1 MELKEGVLVNPTATT
16 TARVYVGVD
25 VSKDRLDVCL
35 RWSEPESREDIFAV
49 AHDEAGIDTLVSRL
63 VKERPMLVLLE
74 ATGGFERAAVG
85 ALAAE
90 RLPVAVVNP
99 RQVRDFARATGRLAK
114 TDRIDA
120 RVLARFAEAIR
131 PSPKPLPEEEIRA
144 LQGILARRRQLLGM
158 LTAEKNRL
166 PTAIK
171 PVAKRIVAH
180 IRWLEK
186 ELSRT
191 DRDLEEA
198 IKSSST
204 LSENEELLRS
214 VPGVG
219 PVLARTLL
227 AEVPELGTLTH
238 KRVAA
243 LVGVAPLNRD
253 SGTLR
258 GRRSIWGG
266 RAEVRAALYM
276 GALVAARRNP
286 VVRGFYERLLAAGKP
301 KKVALV
307 ACMRKLLLILNA
319 VLKHHTPW
327 RSPHYL
333 SP

>member
-1 MELKEGVLVNPTATT
+1 MDLKEGALVDPTVTT

-35 RWSEPESREDIFAV
+35 RWSEPESRQDVFAV
-49 AHDEAGIDTLVSRL
+49 AHDEAGIDTLVSGL
-63 VKERPMLVLLE
+63 VKERPTLVLLE

-90 RLPVAVVNP
+90 SLPVAVVNP

-114 TDRIDA
+114 TDALDA

-131 PSPKPLPEEEIRA
+131 PSPKPLPDEEIRA

-166 PTAIK
+166 PTATK
-171 PVAKRIVAH
+171 PVAKRIAAH

-186 ELSRT
+186 ELSRI
-191 DRDLEEA
+191 DRYLEEV
-198 IKSSST
+198 IKSSSA

-227 AEVPELGTLTH
+227 AEVPEL
-238 KRVAA
+238 
-243 LVGVAPLNRD
+243 
-253 SGTLR
+253 
-258 GRRSIWGG
+258 
-266 RAEVRAALYM
+266 
-276 GALVAARRNP
+276 
-286 VVRGFYERLLAAGKP
+286 
-301 KKVALV
+301 
-307 ACMRKLLLILNA
+307 
-319 VLKHHTPW
+319 
-327 RSPHYL
+327 
-333 SP
+333 

>member
-1 MELKEGVLVNPTATT
+1 MR
-16 TARVYVGVD
+16 TARVYAGVD

-35 RWSEPESREDIFAV
+35 RWSEPETHDDDAFVV

-63 VKERPMLVLLE
+63 LEERLMLVLLE
-74 ATGGFERAAVG
+74 ATGGFERAVVG
-85 ALAAE
+85 ALAAAG
-90 RLPVAVVNP
+90 LAVVVVNP

-120 RVLARFAEAIR
+120 GVLARFAEAIR
-131 PSPKPLPEEEIRA
+131 PNPKPFPAEEIRT
-144 LQGILARRRQLLGM
+144 LQGILARRRQLVSM

-166 PTAIK
+166 PLATK
-171 PVAKRIVAH
+171 LVAKRIAAH
-180 IRWLEK
+180 VRWLEK
-186 ELSRT
+186 ELERT
-191 DRDLEEA
+191 DHDLDGA
-198 IKSSST
+198 IKSSPA
-204 LSENEELLRS
+204 LRENEALLRS

-227 AEVPELGTLTH
+227 AEVPELGSLTH

-258 GRRSIWGG
+258 GNRSVWGG

-286 VVRGFYERLLAAGKP
+286 AVKEFYERLLAAGKP

-307 ACMRKLLLILNA
+307 ACMRKLLAIVNA
-319 VLKHHTPW
+319 VLKHRTRW

>member
-1 MELKEGVLVNPTATT
+1 MT

-25 VSKDRLDVCL
+25 VSKDRLDVCV
-35 RWSEPESREDIFAV
+35 RRGEAKRHNDTSFVV
-49 AHDEAGIDTLVSRL
+49 AHDDAGIDHLLSRL
-63 VKERPMLVLLE
+63 LEERPELVIVE
-74 ATGGFERAAVG
+74 ATGGFERAVVA

-90 RLPVAVVNP
+90 GLPVAVVNP
-99 RQVRDFARATGRLAK
+99 RQAREFAKATGRLAK

-120 RVLARFAEAIR
+120 SILARFAEAIR
-131 PSPKPLPEEEIRA
+131 PTPKPLPDEEIRA
-144 LQGILARRRQLLGM
+144 LQGILARRRQLVGM
-158 LTAEKNRL
+158 LTAENNRL
-166 PTAIK
+166 PTATK
-171 PVAKRIVAH
+171 PVAKRITAH
-180 IRWLEK
+180 IKWLEK

-191 DRDLEEA
+191 DGDLEEA
-198 IKSSST
+198 IKSSPT
-204 LSENEELLRS
+204 LRENEALLRS

-258 GRRSIWGG
+258 GRRAVWGG
-266 RAEVRAALYM
+266 RAEVRAVLYM

-286 VVRGFYERLLAAGKP
+286 AIREFYERLLAAGKP

-307 ACMRKLLLILNA
+307 AWSCA
-319 VLKHHTPW
+319 
-327 RSPHYL
+327 SC
-333 SP
+333 

>member
-1 MELKEGVLVNPTATT
+1 LDPRT

-25 VSKDRLDVCL
+25 VSKDRLDVCV
-35 RWSEPESREDIFAV
+35 RRGEAQRHNDNSFVV
-49 AHDEAGIDTLVSRL
+49 AHDDGGIETLVSRL
-63 VKERPMLVLLE
+63 LEERPELVILE
-74 ATGGFERAAVG
+74 ATGGFERAVVA

-90 RLPVAVVNP
+90 GLPVAVVNP
-99 RQVRDFARATGRLAK
+99 RQAREFASATGRLAK

-120 RVLARFAEAIR
+120 SILARFAEAIR
-131 PSPKPLPEEEIRA
+131 PAPKPLPDEEIRA

-158 LTAEKNRL
+158 LTAENNRL
-166 PTAIK
+166 PTATK
-171 PVAKRIVAH
+171 PVAKRIAAH
-180 IRWLEK
+180 IKWLEK

-198 IKSSST
+198 IKSSPT
-204 LSENEELLRS
+204 LGENEALLRS

-258 GRRSIWGG
+258 GRRAVWGG

-276 GALVAARRNP
+276 GALVATRRNP
-286 VVRGFYERLLAAGKP
+286 AIREFYERLLAAGKP

-307 ACMRKLLLILNA
+307 ACMRKLLSILNA
-319 VLKHHTPW
+319 VLKHRTPW

>member
-1 MELKEGVLVNPTATT
+1 LEPMT
-16 TARVYVGVD
+16 TARVYAGVD
-25 VSKDRLDVCL
+25 VSKDQLDVCV
-35 RWSEPESREDIFAV
+35 RRGEPQS
-49 AHDEAGIDTLVSRL
+49 HDEDDVFVVTHDDAGIDILVSRL
-63 VKERPMLVLLE
+63 VEECSVLVILE
-74 ATGGFERAAVG
+74 ATGGFERGVVG
-85 ALAAE
+85 ALAGAG
-90 RLPVAVVNP
+90 LAVVVVNP

-114 TDRIDA
+114 TDKIDA
-120 RVLARFAEAIR
+120 YVLARFAEAVR
-131 PSPKPLPEEEIRA
+131 PNPRPLPDGEIRA

-158 LTAEKNRL
+158 LTAENNRL
-166 PTAIK
+166 PTATK
-171 PVAKRIVAH
+171 PVAKRIAAH

-191 DRDLEEA
+191 DGDLDEA
-198 IKSSST
+198 IKSSPA
-204 LSENEELLRS
+204 LSENEALLRS

-238 KRVAA
+238 KRLAA
-243 LVGVAPLNRD
+243 LIGIAPLNRD

-286 VVRGFYERLLAAGKP
+286 AIKEFYERLLAAGKP

-307 ACMRKLLLILNA
+307 ACMRKLLSILNA

-327 RSPHYL
+327 RSPH
-333 SP
+333 

>member
-1 MELKEGVLVNPTATT
+1 MELKEGALVNPTGT

-35 RWSEPESREDIFAV
+35 RWSEPESREELFAV
-49 AHDEAGIDTLVSRL
+49 AHDEAGIDTLVSGL

-90 RLPVAVVNP
+90 GLPVAVVNP

-131 PSPKPLPEEEIRA
+131 PSPKPVPDDEIRA

-158 LTAEKNRL
+158 LTAENNRL
-166 PTAIK
+166 PTATK
-171 PVAKRIVAH
+171 PVAKRIAAH

-191 DRDLEEA
+191 DGDLEEA
-198 IKSSST
+198 IKSSSA

-227 AEVPELGTLTH
+227 AEVPELGALTH

-286 VVRGFYERLLAAGKP
+286 AIKEFYERLVAAGKP

-319 VLKHHTPW
+319 ILKHHTPW

>member
-1 MELKEGVLVNPTATT
+1 VDPTGTT

-35 RWSEPESREDIFAV
+35 RWSEPESREDVFAV
-49 AHDEAGIDTLVSRL
+49 AHDEAGIDILVSRL

-131 PSPKPLPEEEIRA
+131 PSAKPLPDDEIRA
-144 LQGILARRRQLLGM
+144 LQGIVARRRQLLGM

-166 PTAIK
+166 PTATK
-171 PVAKRIVAH
+171 PVAKRIAAH

-191 DRDLEEA
+191 DRELDEA
-198 IKSSST
+198 IKSSSA

-227 AEVPELGTLTH
+227 AEVPEL
-238 KRVAA
+238 
-243 LVGVAPLNRD
+243 
-253 SGTLR
+253 
-258 GRRSIWGG
+258 
-266 RAEVRAALYM
+266 
-276 GALVAARRNP
+276 
-286 VVRGFYERLLAAGKP
+286 
-301 KKVALV
+301 
-307 ACMRKLLLILNA
+307 
-319 VLKHHTPW
+319 
-327 RSPHYL
+327 
-333 SP
+333 

>member
-1 MELKEGVLVNPTATT
+1 
-16 TARVYVGVD
+16 
-25 VSKDRLDVCL
+25 
-35 RWSEPESREDIFAV
+35 
-49 AHDEAGIDTLVSRL
+49 LVSGL
-63 VKERPMLVLLE
+63 VKERPTLVLLE

-90 RLPVAVVNP
+90 SLPVAVVNP

-120 RVLARFAEAIR
+120 GVLARFAEAIR
-131 PSPKPLPEEEIRA
+131 PSPKPLPDEAIRA
-144 LQGILARRRQLLGM
+144 LQRILARRRQLLGM

-166 PTAIK
+166 PTATK
-171 PVAKRIVAH
+171 PVAKRIAAH

-186 ELSRT
+186 ELSRI
-191 DRDLEEA
+191 DRDLEET
-198 IKSSST
+198 IKSSSA

-227 AEVPELGTLTH
+227 AEVPELGALTH

-276 GALVAARRNP
+276 GTLVAARRNP
-286 VVRGFYERLLAAGKP
+286 AIREFYELPEHCAFEYTYRAVEGRMAFMEWAYEDRSCSPQPAAPG
-301 KKVALV
+301 
-307 ACMRKLLLILNA
+307 
-319 VLKHHTPW
+319 
-327 RSPHYL
+327 SP
-333 SP
+333 SCPPAGGTGQPSGWTNRC